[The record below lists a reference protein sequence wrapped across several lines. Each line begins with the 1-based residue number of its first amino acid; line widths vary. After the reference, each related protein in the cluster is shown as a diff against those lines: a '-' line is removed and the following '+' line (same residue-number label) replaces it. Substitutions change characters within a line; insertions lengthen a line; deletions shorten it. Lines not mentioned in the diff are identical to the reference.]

1 MAGSPHPLEGLDDV
15 WLGGRGR
22 GRAYHTRVTGPG
34 GKGHLAARGHLGRPC
49 LMPPLAQSTVSPHP
63 ELGRQLAGC
72 IQGQGPFS
80 SSSNRVHLAK
90 RTRRFWGRTEWA
102 AGGEHVF
109 AALQE
114 ARASL
119 TLRVA
124 TVNCPQS
131 QGNGDPQRLK
141 GEAPLGAGRT
151 ASRKDSDVTSRHSRP
166 WVMGHLPHFPRICW
180 QLPPGGPPGER
191 HAGVPCSRTPR
202 LQETGAPCGRGH
214 RADAGA
220 SSRGTRRGP
229 RSRTLTWPSEMGAAD
244 IQRRGGIAKKP
255 QTPGPRPANQG
266 RR

>member
-1 MAGSPHPLEGLDDV
+1 
-15 WLGGRGR
+15 
-22 GRAYHTRVTGPG
+22 
-34 GKGHLAARGHLGRPC
+34 
-49 LMPPLAQSTVSPHP
+49 MPPLAQSTVSPHP
-63 ELGRQLAGC
+63 ELGRQLTGC